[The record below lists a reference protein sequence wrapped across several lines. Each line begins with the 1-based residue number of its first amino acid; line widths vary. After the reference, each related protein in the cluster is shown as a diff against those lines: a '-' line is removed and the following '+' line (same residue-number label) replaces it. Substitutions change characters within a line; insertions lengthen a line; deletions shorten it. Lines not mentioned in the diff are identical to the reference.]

1 MIRLR
6 CSKKKRRIKMYFHT
20 GAKSKG
26 VGRKSPSQQ
35 EFKVWAPV
43 SSGKVLATNPLSLK
57 SINIEFELLTSDRLI
72 CHLIDFKF
80 LTQDPSKVE
89 GGGCFPLPEKIG
101 QGGWL
106 GEENILGSVLTNAS
120 HSRCIFLNCKCE
132 CLR

>member
-1 MIRLR
+1 M
-6 CSKKKRRIKMYFHT
+6 CFYA

-26 VGRKSPSQQ
+26 VGRKSPHQQ
-35 EFKVWAPV
+35 ELKVWAPV

-89 GGGCFPLPEKIG
+89 GGGCFPLPEEIE

-106 GEENILGSVLTNAS
+106 GEENILSSVLTNAS
-120 HSRCIFLNCKCE
+120 HSRCMFLNCE

>member
-1 MIRLR
+1 M
-6 CSKKKRRIKMYFHT
+6 CFYT

-26 VGRKSPSQQ
+26 VGRKSPHQQ
-35 EFKVWAPV
+35 ELKVWAPV
-43 SSGKVLATNPLSLK
+43 SSGKVLATIPLSLK
-57 SINIEFELLTSDRLI
+57 SISVGFEFLTSGRLI

-89 GGGCFPLPEKIG
+89 GGGCFPLPEEIE

-106 GEENILGSVLTNAS
+106 GEENILSSVLTNAS